1 MKSVFI
7 LAASALIGLSSAYN
21 NKCNDN
27 IVDYWGQNSYGA
39 ANGKDTA
46 NWQQPLKFYCDDDAI
61 DVLPVSFVTHFFGV
75 GGQPQINL
83 ANYCNSIDN
92 ATFPGT
98 NLADCSNLAP
108 DIKYCQKKGKLITLS
123 LGGATGG
130 VGFPTEAKAVE
141 FADTLWNQFFGGKSD
156 IRPFGDADL
165 DGVDLDIEGGGPK
178 FYIPFLKKLDSH
190 FKSGSKK
197 YHVTAAP
204 QCVYPDANLQE
215 TLDGFPF
222 DAVYVQ
228 FYNNPCGLQN
238 FNAPSQWNYGTWD
251 IWARTIS
258 PNPDVKIFIGA
269 PASPSAAGGGY
280 TSPSAL
286 LDIVKKTRDAFP
298 SFGGV
303 MFWDASQ
310 ARANNRIDQ
319 FIKDGLKSGEKCDGS
334 FVYPV
339 CTDPAFVAGT
349 SYMVGSKVSYKGYI
363 WTPKWWTATTPS
375 GAVNSDWSAISSCAG
390 GTLGGGNNS
399 TTTTTKPTTTTTT
412 TASVSAST
420 SKPVTSEPVTTTTTS
435 VTAIPTGDCDA
446 TNWSSTSTYNAGMK
460 VVYKNVAYKAAWWS
474 LNDAPG
480 GTSGAW
486 VKTSSCPAL
495 QARSIDCNAV
505 RWSSVRA
512 YKAGT
517 KVLYKNT
524 IYVALDANNN
534 QSPES
539 SSIWSRDRYC

>member
-21 NKCNDN
+21 DKCNDN

-61 DVLPVSFVTHFFGV
+61 DVLPVSFLTHFFGV

-92 ATFPGT
+92 ATFPDT

-108 DIKYCQKKGKLITLS
+108 DIKYCQDKGKLITLS

-141 FADTLWNQFFGGKSD
+141 FADTLWNQFFGVLILILKV
-156 IRPFGDADL
+156 
-165 DGVDLDIEGGGPK
+165 VDPN
-178 FYIPFLKKLDSH
+178 KLDSH

-269 PASPSAAGGGY
+269 PASATAAGGGY
-280 TSPSAL
+280 TAPSSL

-310 ARANNRIDQ
+310 ARANNRIDK
-319 FIKDGLKSGEKCDGS
+319 FIKDGLKSGKKCDGS
-334 FVYPV
+334 FVFPE
-339 CTDPAFVAGT
+339 CKDPAFVAGN
-349 SYMVGSKVSYKGYI
+349 SYMVGAKVSYKGYI
-363 WTPKWWTATTPS
+363 WTPKWWTSTTPNGS
-375 GAVNSDWSAISSCAG
+375 VNSDWSAISSCAG

-399 TTTTTKPTTTTTT
+399 TSTTTKPTTTTT
-412 TASVSAST
+412 SASA
-420 SKPVTSEPVTTTTTS
+420 SAVTSDPVTTTTST
-435 VTAIPTGDCDA
+435 VTAIPTGDCEA
-446 TNWSSTSTYNAGMK
+446 TAWSSTSTYNTGMK

-486 VKTSSCPAL
+486 VKTASCPAIE
-495 QARSIDCNAV
+495 ARSVDCNAV
-505 RWSSVRA
+505 RWTSVRA
-512 YKAGT
+512 YKTGT
-517 KVLYKNT
+517 KVLYKNN
-524 IYVALDANNN
+524 IYVALEANNN
-534 QSPES
+534 RSPETS
-539 SSIWSRDRYC
+539 TIWSRDRYC